1 MATGF
6 SASVLN
12 AGDFEYDFPCT
23 ECQEHGLNS
32 EAVYFCQQCDSQFC
46 GLCVKQHDRFYQ
58 KHPIIGTEKNE
69 TWGKVKSTCKMHPG
83 EEMTVFCSDHRQT
96 CCVTCQKE
104 LHGQCQLLQH
114 TSLKLPPRPS
124 SVKIGE
130 TNVNAQCDLFPLK
143 QKHDESQMVT
153 GINHNM
159 PYELLERKR
168 FKIKL
173 KKDKYP
179 CSIYGITVLPGG
191 EIIITDCNNS
201 KIKLVTADY
210 AIVEHVSVHQKPWE
224 ICAVSDNQ
232 VAVST
237 ERKAILFFNV
247 NNSKLKMDR
256 KLKLFHDCD
265 HVSYLAD
272 QLYVASNR
280 TVYQYTLTGQRVR
293 KMDGWDM
300 WGFALNPDGN
310 RLYITDFDNNRLLT
324 TDMHGRG
331 LAILADEDIKGP
343 TDGRRLQIC
352 VIHGRPTLCII

>member
-130 TNVNAQCDLFPLK
+130 TN
-143 QKHDESQMVT
+143 
-153 GINHNM
+153 
-159 PYELLERKR
+159 
-168 FKIKL
+168 
-173 KKDKYP
+173 
-179 CSIYGITVLPGG
+179 
-191 EIIITDCNNS
+191 
-201 KIKLVTADY
+201 
-210 AIVEHVSVHQKPWE
+210 
-224 ICAVSDNQ
+224 
-232 VAVST
+232 
-237 ERKAILFFNV
+237 
-247 NNSKLKMDR
+247 
-256 KLKLFHDCD
+256 LFHDCD